1 MKRIVLL
8 LSITAMIFSFQE
20 IHSQSLRDRVKKVVF
35 KESKEAEAEVDS
47 TTNDEPDESLE
58 STTTNFKNKVMMNA
72 LGLTGN
78 VEYEPAYDF
87 DAHIQMEISNYK
99 KNGKLDNQML
109 YDSYVQKES
118 ADYAME
124 FSDKGSKS
132 IIIFDT
138 KNSAMVILSNS
149 DGEKTGFATT
159 IDAEALAEEAEAYEE
174 EDSALEP
181 YPSNYKK
188 TGKTKNILGYSCDEY
203 LVEDEATEV
212 HMWVS
217 EKLGKE
223 MRKEWMNNT
232 QTFGAMFTQA
242 YALNGMVLEYNFL
255 DKEDGDKVVMQVT
268 KIDLNHKH
276 KVSTDGYNIMSMK
289 QQTEDE

>member
-1 MKRIVLL
+1 MKAIVLL

-20 IHSQSLRDRVKKVVF
+20 IHSQSLRDRVKKAIF
-35 KESKEAEAEVDS
+35 KEPVETTSEEDS
-47 TTNDEPDESLE
+47 VSEDEPDESVE
-58 STTTNFKNKVMMNA
+58 SATNNFSNKVMMNT
-72 LGLTGN
+72 LGLSGN
-78 VEYEPAYDF
+78 VEYEPAYNF

-124 FSDKGSKS
+124 FSDKESKS
-132 IIIFDT
+132 VIIFDT

-159 IDAEALAEEAEAYEE
+159 IDAEALTEEAEAYEE
-174 EDSALEP
+174 EDSASEP
-181 YPSNYKK
+181 YPYNYKK

-255 DKEDGDKVVMQVT
+255 DKEDGDKTIMQVT